1 MLNQATLYNVEHQKS
16 DLRALRQFIFS
27 RWEEAGQ
34 LQPVLKSGL
43 RWAFFTTEIVPHWA
57 QSWLRPDNAT
67 TVEYDGGPMGERL

>member
-1 MLNQATLYNVEHQKS
+1 MTCVQTA
-16 DLRALRQFIFS
+16 IFS

-34 LQPVLKSGL
+34 LQPILKSGL

-57 QSWLRPDNAT
+57 QSWLRPDNAP